1 MRVFPEGPTVQ
12 VATAEPGSVSFIK
25 LARACCE
32 MDFRCAGAAPKG

>member
-25 LARACCE
+25 LASS
-32 MDFRCAGAAPKG
+32 PKAYGFFVRQETLD